1 MSLLKLQAALGGVLI
16 VTAAGTLSL
25 RAQTP
30 AVPDNPSTVTAAI
43 AVSTTEPK
51 KVEAGNKSQV
61 PAESAGSDE
70 RSEIKRGEGNPNI
83 AVAPTSS
90 TDGVRAEPSVTAASP
105 STQAASTDEWQFQLT
120 PYLWIASIS
129 GTGRN
134 RKLCSRH

>member
-1 MSLLKLQAALGGVLI
+1 MSLLKLPTALSGVLI

-25 RAQTP
+25 RAQTL
-30 AVPDNPSTVTAAI
+30 AVPDDPSTVTAAI

-70 RSEIKRGEGNPNI
+70 RSEIKRGVVNPNI

-90 TDGVRAEPSVTAASP
+90 TDDVRAEPSVTVASRAP
-105 STQAASTDEWQFQLT
+105 QAASTDEWQFQLT
-120 PYLWIASIS
+120 PYL
-129 GTGRN
+129 
-134 RKLCSRH
+134 